1 MKSLKEIKKEIVQ
14 IEEQNK
20 REDEEIAW
28 KESKTRNLLL
38 ALTIYFILGF
48 TLQVNN
54 YLNPWINAFIPAVGF
69 FIIIYALKFIKKLW
83 EKFIYKE
90 KLVKL

>member
-28 KESKTRNLLL
+28 KQSKTRNLLL
-38 ALTIYFILGF
+38 ALTIYFIFGF
-48 TLQVNN
+48 TLQVNH
-54 YLNPWINAFIPAVGF
+54 YPYAWINALIPAVGF
-69 FIIIYALKFIKKLW
+69 LIIIHALKFIKKLW

-90 KLVKL
+90 KLVKF